1 MDKSIQTLQQWVDE
15 SSRIV
20 FFSGPGMSA
29 ESGVP
34 DFRSM
39 DEHYFE
45 NYAYPPE
52 AILSRTFLE
61 RKPADFFQFYRERI
75 LAPLTTA
82 EPNVAHKKLAELESA
97 GKLLRII
104 TQNMDEL
111 HQEAGSRNVI
121 ELHGSVMRNNCPRCE
136 RRVTVYDIYQ
146 NQGIPYCDV
155 DMCGAFMTPEVVL
168 YGDALDHELMTQAAL
183 DMQMC
188 DLLIIAGTS
197 PSEYPAAGLI
207 YHYWRKKMVLINEKE
222 GPMDSRADLI
232 IRAPICDV
240 LSRINVSVS
249 Q

>member
-1 MDKSIQTLQQWVDE
+1 MDEKIQTLQQWVDE

-20 FFSGPGMSA
+20 FFSGPGMSV

-39 DEHYFE
+39 DELYFE
-45 NYAYPPE
+45 KYAYPPE
-52 AILSRTFLE
+52 TILSRSFLE
-61 RKPADFFQFYRERI
+61 RKPAEFFQFYRERI
-75 LAPLTTA
+75 LAPLTSA
-82 EPNVAHKKLAELESA
+82 EPNAAHLKLAEMESS

-111 HQEAGSRNVI
+111 HQEAGSRKVL

-146 NQGIPYCDV
+146 HPGIPYCDV

-168 YGDALDHELMTQAAL
+168 YGDALDHELVTQAIL

-197 PSEYPAAGLI
+197 LSEYPAAGI
-207 YHYWRKKMVLINEKE
+207 IFPYWRKKMVLINEKE
-222 GPMDSRADLI
+222 NTIDYRADLV

-240 LSRINVSVS
+240 MS
-249 Q
+249 QIGVI